1 MYPYG
6 SLHICFILKRGRGR
20 NLAIFLRYDD
30 NDDFVT
36 SLYQC
41 QMKITRSIHRLMRLM
56 QIDAIT
62 ACYLV
67 IFLPSYGPIHI
78 DYRHNPPPLRY
89 NSLKLSRYV
98 PEFPRVFPRITA
110 FFFRWERS
118 LFYLRSIGV
127 RTLWLQFIA
136 LPSITCPSTGEMMI
150 RICSIYGKMRNMK
163 NVSAD
168 HIGKFRYVP
177 RKRT

>member
-1 MYPYG
+1 M
-6 SLHICFILKRGRGR
+6 SLWIAAYLFYLEEGGGR

-36 SLYQC
+36 RLYQC

-78 DYRHNPPPLRY
+78 DYRHNPPLRY

-118 LFYLRSIGV
+118 LFLSSIDRSSHLMIAV
-127 RTLWLQFIA
+127 YRVTVNHMPLHRRDDDTNLLDLWENA
-136 LPSITCPSTGEMMI
+136 
-150 RICSIYGKMRNMK
+150 
-163 NVSAD
+163 
-168 HIGKFRYVP
+168 
-177 RKRT
+177 

>member
-1 MYPYG
+1 MCPYG

-36 SLYQC
+36 RLYQC

-78 DYRHNPPPLRY
+78 DYRHNPPPCD
-89 NSLKLSRYV
+89 
-98 PEFPRVFPRITA
+98 ITA
-110 FFFRWERS
+110 WNCPAMSRNSREFFRELQRS
-118 LFYLRSIGV
+118 FLGGNVPFFYLRSIGV